1 MTNNT
6 IYSKQ
11 ISTGLLIGSQTYT
24 NIDNPAYEQTLR
36 NNAEKTYPAND
47 IEIDYCTSEELKD
60 MIEAKEVALDVADPL
75 RKWKKDIKEIKMK
88 RLREDHITDVLNGV
102 AGSPAEQ
109 LIYDIKI
116 KLRGERP

>member
-36 NNAEKTYPAND
+36 NNAEKTYPANE
-47 IEIDYCTSEELKD
+47 IEIGYCTSAELKD
-60 MIEAKEVALDVADPL
+60 MIAAKEVALDVADPM
-75 RKWKKDIKEIKMK
+75 RKWLKDIKEIKMK
-88 RLREDHITDVLNGV
+88 RSREDHITDVKNGV
-102 AGSPAEQ
+102 AGSSEEQ
-109 LIYDIKI
+109 LIYNAKI
-116 KLRGERP
+116 KKRGEQP

>member
-24 NIDNPAYEQTLR
+24 DIDNPAYEQTLR

-47 IEIDYCTSEELKD
+47 VEIDYCTSAELED
-60 MIEAKEVALDVADPL
+60 MIEAKEVALDVADPM
-75 RKWKKDIKEIKMK
+75 RKWLKDFKGIKMK
-88 RLREDHITDVLNGV
+88 RSREDHITDVKSGV
-102 AGSPAEQ
+102 AGSPEEQ
-109 LIYDIKI
+109 LIYDSKVARRAT
-116 KLRGERP
+116 KP